1 MAWQMPIGRFEE
13 YDQASEEWVIYQER
27 LEQFLAANA
36 YGIPEN
42 DERRRRAILLNSCG
56 KATYHV
62 IRNLVSPHR
71 PSETAY
77 SVICERVKHH
87 FNPKPTVT
95 VQRYKFN
102 TRTQEQ
108 GEDIATFVS
117 KLRELAE
124 HCDFKDTLDEQLR
137 DRVVCGV
144 SEERIKRR
152 LLTKKLTFQ
161 KAFDIARNM
170 ETAGQNLSTVQ
181 SSSSTVANPAT
192 GTHQIREERK
202 PRKTSTA
209 SAVVECSRCGGVN
222 HTPAKCYFRNSECY
236 HCHGRGHLA
245 RVCRNKSSK
254 QPT

>member
-1 MAWQMPIGRFEE
+1 MVWQMPIGRFEE

-27 LEQFLAANA
+27 LEQFLAVN
-36 YGIPEN
+36 GIPEN
-42 DERRRRAILLNSCG
+42 DERRGRAILLNSCG
-56 KATYHV
+56 KATYHI
-62 IRNLVSPHR
+62 IRNLVSPNR

-102 TRTQEQ
+102 TRDQAQ

-124 HCDFKDTLDEQLR
+124 HCDFKDTMDEQLR

-152 LLTKKLTFQ
+152 LLTETNLTFQ
-161 KAFDIARNM
+161 KVFDIARNM
-170 ETAGQNLSTVQ
+170 ETAGQNLTTVQ

-209 SAVVECSRCGGVN
+209 SAAVECSRW
-222 HTPAKCYFRNSECY
+222 RS
-236 HCHGRGHLA
+236 
-245 RVCRNKSSK
+245 KSHPR
-254 QPT
+254 QMLF